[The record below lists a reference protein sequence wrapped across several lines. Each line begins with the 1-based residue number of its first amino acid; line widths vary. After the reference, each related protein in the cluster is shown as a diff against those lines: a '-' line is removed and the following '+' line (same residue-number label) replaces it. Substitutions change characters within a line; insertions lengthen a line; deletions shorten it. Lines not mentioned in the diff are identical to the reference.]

1 MNRKVDFLKKDVSQA
16 KDNNT
21 RIIAIITLLSIYLP
35 ILLHPHIDGQP
46 AFSGPWA
53 GDLSSGQ
60 QPNQESW
67 QLRRYTPVSEIM
79 A

>member
-1 MNRKVDFLKKDVSQA
+1 MFGGQMTK
-16 KDNNT
+16 T
-21 RIIAIITLLSIYLP
+21 RLIIIIIIPPSSIYLP

-46 AFSGPWA
+46 AFSGPCA

-67 QLRRYTPVSEIM
+67 QLLRYTPVSEIM